1 VAEWAGAPV
10 QDIQDLNPELRRW
23 TTPIRATEYELKVP
37 MGAATLINT
46 RLTEQG
52 LDGLAPLSH
61 YSVKKGETLAAIAKK
76 LRVSRS
82 DLAEANYISAKA
94 RLNTG
99 QQLIIPRAP
108 TLLAARTEPAASR
121 PSDAPLASKTPE
133 APAAEGPPV
142 RTTTTH
148 RVARGETLLSI
159 AKRYG
164 TTVALIKEL
173 NSLSGNVIRVGQRL
187 LIESLSTL
195 ATN

>member
-1 VAEWAGAPV
+1 
-10 QDIQDLNPELRRW
+10 
-23 TTPIRATEYELKVP
+23 
-37 MGAATLINT
+37 MGAGTLINT

-82 DLAEANYISAKA
+82 DLAEANYLSSKA
-94 RLNTG
+94 RLHTG

-108 TLLAARTEPAASR
+108 TLLAARTEPTAPAVDAVLASR
-121 PSDAPLASKTPE
+121 TQE
-133 APAAEGPPV
+133 APAAGEEAPA
-142 RTTTTH
+142 RSTTTH
-148 RVARGETLLSI
+148 RVTRGETLFSI

-173 NSLSGNVIRVGQRL
+173 NSLSGNVIRTGQRL
-187 LIESLSTL
+187 VIEPLGTL